1 MSDIIKCI
9 ICNNDI
15 MVYEDDN
22 INEWVISVVCLE
34 CYKKNMGDNG
44 DKNTIIVEEDSS
56 PEKKTFEEC
65 VEERLARELWK
76 E

>member
-9 ICNNDI
+9 ICDNNI

-34 CYKKNMGDNG
+34 CYKKME
-44 DKNTIIVEEDSS
+44 DK
-56 PEKKTFEEC
+56 
-65 VEERLARELWK
+65 
-76 E
+76 